1 VQRRAVRLTEADEAR
16 VRALV
21 LRSRI
26 SSSRSAVALAALDFY
41 ASQQPLTDDAADAL
55 AAQLKIEDHLPSQR
69 STITLLPTQDSQV
82 DHLQRHTTL
91 SRRFSFP
98 ELVRTAL
105 LLFSSADDATVTTAL
120 LMLPP
125 TTASAGNRVVS
136 RVPRDST
143 RRLTAASTAA
153 TRLLG

>member
-26 SSSRSAVALAALDFY
+26 SPSRTAVALAALDIY

-105 LLFSSADDATVTTAL
+105 LLFSSANDGTVSTSL

-125 TTASAGNRVVS
+125 TTAAAANRVVLP
-136 RVPRDST
+136 VPRDT
-143 RRLTAASTAA
+143 IRLTAAPTAA
-153 TRLLG
+153 SRVLG

>member
-1 VQRRAVRLTEADEAR
+1 MHRRAIRLTEADDER

-26 SSSRSAVALAALDFY
+26 VSSRSAVVLAALDFY
-41 ASQQPLTDDAADAL
+41 ATQQPITDDAAEAL
-55 AAQLKIEDHLPSQR
+55 AAQLKLEDHLPSHR
-69 STITLLPTQDSQV
+69 STITLLPTQDSKLDQ
-82 DHLQRHTTL
+82 LQRHTTL
-91 SRRFSFP
+91 ARRFSFP

-125 TTASAGNRVVS
+125 TTASAANRVLS
-136 RVPRDST
+136 P
-143 RRLTAASTAA
+143 
-153 TRLLG
+153 G